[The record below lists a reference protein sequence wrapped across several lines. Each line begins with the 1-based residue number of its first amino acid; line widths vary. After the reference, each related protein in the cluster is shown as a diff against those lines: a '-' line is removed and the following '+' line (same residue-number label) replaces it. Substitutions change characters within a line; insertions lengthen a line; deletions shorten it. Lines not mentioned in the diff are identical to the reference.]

1 MPQDTAAEMLT
12 PAKKVNR
19 LPVNLFCVTR
29 LPYRH
34 FLPNRRKA
42 VYLIASAK
50 GEVGMRLRLFMILIL
65 LLWGGLASAEPAP
78 IRVVTIHDP
87 ITPVTAR
94 FLQRNMEEA
103 ARQSER
109 LLLVELDTPGG
120 LDTAMREIVKEL
132 FASPVV
138 VVVYVAPSG
147 ARAASAGAI
156 ICLAADLCAM
166 APGTNIGA
174 AHPVAFGE
182 KIDPTMEVKLVND
195 AEAYAESIAR
205 QRGRNETLA
214 RQMVRE
220 SLSLSAGK
228 ALEGKVID
236 LIARD
241 RADLLQQLE
250 GRQLMKG
257 GQKLR
262 LQLQGAKV
270 TAAEMTRVEQIRN
283 VISNPNV
290 AYVLMMLGML
300 GIFFELSN
308 PGVIL
313 PGVIGAISLLLA
325 FFAFQTLPVNYAG
338 ILLILLALVLFIAEI
353 KVVSHGML
361 SVGGL
366 IAMVLGSLLL
376 FESPEPW
383 LRLSWNVIL
392 LTVLVTAGFFI
403 LIVRKALAAHR
414 RRPTTGQ
421 EGLIGEEGTAQ
432 SPIDPVGK
440 IFVRGEYWEA
450 RSDTPIA
457 AGETVVV
464 EAVEGM
470 QLKVKRV
477 L

>member
-1 MPQDTAAEMLT
+1 
-12 PAKKVNR
+12 
-19 LPVNLFCVTR
+19 
-29 LPYRH
+29 
-34 FLPNRRKA
+34 
-42 VYLIASAK
+42 
-50 GEVGMRLRLFMILIL
+50 MRLRLFILLIL
-65 LLWGGLASAEPAP
+65 LLWGALACAEPVT
-78 IRVVTIHDP
+78 IRVVSVQDP

-94 FLQRNMEEA
+94 FLQRNLDEA

-109 LLLVELDTPGG
+109 LLLIELDTPGG
-120 LDTAMREIVKEL
+120 LDTAMREIVKEFL
-132 FASPVV
+132 STPVV
-138 VVVYVAPSG
+138 VAVYVAPSG

-174 AHPVAFGE
+174 AHPVTLGE
-182 KIDPTMEVKLVND
+182 KIDPTMETKLVND
-195 AEAYAESIAR
+195 AEAYVESIAH
-205 QRGRNETLA
+205 QRGRDVTLA
-214 RQMVRE
+214 RQMVRD
-220 SLSLSAGK
+220 SLSLSAKK

-241 RADLLQQLE
+241 RSDLLQQLE
-250 GRQLMKG
+250 GRPLQKS
-257 GQKLR
+257 GQELR

-270 TAAEMTRVEQIRN
+270 TEAEMTRVEKIRN

-290 AYVLMMLGML
+290 AYMLMMLGIL

-313 PGVIGAISLLLA
+313 PGVIGGISLLLA

-338 ILLILLALVLFIAEI
+338 ILLILLALILFIAEI
-353 KVVSHGML
+353 NVVSYGML
-361 SVGGL
+361 SVGGI

-392 LTVLVTAGFFI
+392 LTVLVTAGCLI

-414 RRPTTGQ
+414 RRLTTGR
-421 EGLIGEEGTAQ
+421 EGLVGEEGSAQ
-432 SPIDPVGK
+432 SLIAANGK
-440 IFVRGEYWEA
+440 VFIHGEYWEA
-450 RSDTPIA
+450 RSDEPIA
-457 AGETVVV
+457 AGDKVVV

-470 QLKVKRV
+470 VLKVRKAG
-477 L
+477 

>member
-1 MPQDTAAEMLT
+1 
-12 PAKKVNR
+12 
-19 LPVNLFCVTR
+19 
-29 LPYRH
+29 
-34 FLPNRRKA
+34 
-42 VYLIASAK
+42 
-50 GEVGMRLRLFMILIL
+50 MRLRLFIILFIL
-65 LLWGGLASAEPAP
+65 LWSALAGAEPAT
-78 IRVVTIHDP
+78 IRVLSIHDP

-94 FLQRNMEEA
+94 FLQRNLEEA
-103 ARQSER
+103 AQQSER

-132 FASPVV
+132 FATPVAVV
-138 VVVYVAPSG
+138 VDVAPSG

-174 AHPVAFGE
+174 AHPVTLGN
-182 KIDPTMEVKLVND
+182 KVDPTMEVKLVND
-195 AEAYAESIAR
+195 AEAYAEGIAR
-205 QRGRNETLA
+205 QRGRDITLA
-214 RQMVRE
+214 RKMVRD
-220 SLSLSAGK
+220 SLSLSAEK

-250 GRQLMKG
+250 GRQLLKG
-257 GQKLR
+257 GRELL
-262 LQLQGAKV
+262 LQLKGAKV
-270 TAAEMTRVEQIRN
+270 TAAEMTRVERIRN

-290 AYVLMMLGML
+290 AYVLLMLGML

-313 PGVIGAISLLLA
+313 PGVIGGISLLLA

-338 ILLILLALVLFIAEI
+338 ILLILLALILFIAEI
-353 KVVSHGML
+353 KVVSYGML
-361 SVGGL
+361 TVGGM

-392 LTVLVTAGFFI
+392 LTVLLTAGFFV
-403 LIVRKALAAHR
+403 LVVRKALTAHR
-414 RRPTTGQ
+414 QRPTTGR

-432 SPIDPVGK
+432 SPIAEDGK
-440 IFVRGEYWEA
+440 VFVRGEYWEA
-450 RSDTPIA
+450 RSDAPIA
-457 AGETVVV
+457 AGEKVVV

-470 QLKVKRV
+470 MLKVRKV
-477 L
+477 A